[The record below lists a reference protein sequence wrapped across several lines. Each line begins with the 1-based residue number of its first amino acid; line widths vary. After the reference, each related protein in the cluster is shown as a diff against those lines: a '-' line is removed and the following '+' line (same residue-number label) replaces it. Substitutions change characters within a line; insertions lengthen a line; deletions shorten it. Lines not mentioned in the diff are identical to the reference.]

1 MEIFAH
7 MGKNGEKR
15 VFSVVLFYLPLNTPT
30 NINQL
35 WFNIKLDYIYICHF
49 LNEID
54 LYVLAK
60 KVAMAE

>member
-1 MEIFAH
+1 M
-7 MGKNGEKR
+7 
-15 VFSVVLFYLPLNTPT
+15 VLFYLPLNTPT